1 MNPLHLPL
9 APILMPLETTIAAAS
24 PPFLTGDFAV
34 RLATELA
41 AITADPAPLS
51 VETHLPAPAAPDAA
65 AKPQPMVLPPT
76 SPAARTCKTA
86 KADDHPPSEAPLA
99 AAITEPPSGPSSG
112 PVPVPVPS
120 SDPVPCLDS
129 GPETIIL
136 PPSPDNSERPLPVQ
150 SAESPPAPGAAPI
163 ADRPRLQAPPRSQ
176 PAMMQAVFAGEAA
189 RPAQHARPDT
199 GSNPNPGPSSNP
211 GPLTGPP
218 LLEISHTP
226 VVIAP
231 PHLVELSATPAADFV
246 KPPLD
251 MQNDAWVASLS
262 KEILLAHENG
272 APLSFR
278 LAPHF
283 LGALQVGLT
292 ETANG
297 LVIELRPS
305 SAEAAA
311 ILAREE
317 PRLAEE
323 LRQRG
328 VSVSETN
335 LQFGASSDGRNS
347 RSGANLRP
355 FQPLQFSD
363 PHRVQDQNQHRT
375 RPPGRFA

>member
-9 APILMPLETTIAAAS
+9 APILMPLETAIAAAS
-24 PPFLTGDFAV
+24 PPFLTGDFAA

-41 AITADPAPLS
+41 ATAADPAPLS
-51 VETHLPAPAAPDAA
+51 AETHPPAPAAPADPAIPAAPDPA
-65 AKPQPMVLPPT
+65 AKPQPMVLPPVG
-76 SPAARTCKTA
+76 PAACTCKTA
-86 KADDHPPSEAPLA
+86 KADDHLPSEAPLT
-99 AAITEPPSGPSSG
+99 AAITEPPSGPG
-112 PVPVPVPS
+112 PVPASSPVPV
-120 SDPVPCLDS
+120 LDS
-129 GPETIIL
+129 GIL
-136 PPSPDNSERPLPVQ
+136 PPSPDSPERPLPVQ
-150 SAESPPAPGAAPI
+150 SAESPPAPAAAPI
-163 ADRPRLQAPPRSQ
+163 ADRFRLQAPSRSQ
-176 PAMMQAVFAGEAA
+176 PAMMQVVFAGEAA
-189 RPAQHARPDT
+189 PPASHTRPDT
-199 GSNPNPGPSSNP
+199 GSNPNP

-218 LLEISHTP
+218 LLEISQTP

-231 PHLVELSATPAADFV
+231 PHLVELPVTPTADFV

-251 MQNDAWVASLS
+251 MQNDAWVACLS

-375 RPPGRFA
+375 RPTGRFA